1 MRSIFTTI
9 LLWGVATIGV
19 SLVGFYATSRL
30 LDDRRP
36 RMPDMIDRTQALQ
49 NEGARKALEDGGPD
63 ELTRYL
69 RRLDELF
76 AAEHFLVDAAG
87 RDLVDGTDRSP
98 LLARAFTKGRPGGPP
113 GGMGRLGGPMRDNMP
128 GVITTFAA
136 DGGPRLL
143 IVVPPRM
150 PGGADF
156 FPYYLW
162 ILLVVVLLGYAL
174 AVHLARPLR
183 RLRVAVDQFGR
194 GELATRIG
202 SNRPD
207 EIGELAR
214 AFDRMAGRIETLMAA
229 ERRLLQDVSH
239 ELRSPLARLGY
250 AIELGRTGGDPAL
263 ALDRIKRD
271 VDRLSN
277 LVGELLQ
284 LTTAEGDPLARVAK
298 RVSLDELLRDLADDC
313 DLEAKAKGCRLVAA
327 IDGPASLLGDR
338 ELLRRAVENVLR
350 NAIRHSPEGTDIELD
365 LRARPGLATITVRD
379 RGTGVPDEALEWI
392 FNPFFRVDDDRSR
405 SSGGVG
411 LGLAIARRAIELH
424 RGRIEAQNAGPGLR
438 VVIELPA
445 AGGAVE
451 G

>member
-9 LLWGVATIGV
+9 LLWGIATIGV

-30 LDDRRP
+30 LDDHRP
-36 RMPDMIDRTQALQ
+36 RMPDRMDRTQALQ
-49 NEGARKALEDGGPD
+49 NEGARKALEDGGPE
-63 ELTRYL
+63 ELLRYL
-69 RRLDELF
+69 RRLDQLF
-76 AAEHFLVDAAG
+76 NAEHFLVDAKG
-87 RDLVDGTDRSP
+87 RDLVDGTDRAA
-98 LLARAFTKGRPGGPP
+98 LQARAFTKGRPGEPPGAMGRHGPP
-113 GGMGRLGGPMRDNMP
+113 PDNMP
-128 GVITTFAA
+128 GVLTTIPA

-143 IVVPPRM
+143 IVIPPRHR
-150 PGGADF
+150 GGADF
-156 FPYYLW
+156 LPYYLW

-194 GELATRIG
+194 GELATRMG
-202 SNRPD
+202 SNRRD

-214 AFDRMAGRIETLMAA
+214 SFDRMAERIETLMAA

-277 LVGELLQ
+277 LVAELLQ
-284 LTTAEGDPLARVAK
+284 LTTAEGDPQSRVLK
-298 RVSLDELLRDLADDC
+298 PIPLDDLLQDLADDC
-313 DLEAKAKGCRLVAA
+313 DLEAKAKGCRLVATIA
-327 IDGPASLLGDR
+327 GPAPVVGDR

-350 NAIRHSPEGTDIELD
+350 NAIRHAPEGTNVELV
-365 LRARPGLATITVRD
+365 LQARPTLATISVRD
-379 RGTGVPDEALEWI
+379 YGTGVPDDALARI

-405 SSGGVG
+405 ASGGVG
-411 LGLAIARRAIELH
+411 LGLAIARRAVDLH
-424 RGRIEAQNAGPGLR
+424 RGRIGAENAGPGLR
-438 VVIELPA
+438 VVIELPVA
-445 AGGAVE
+445 SEEPE

>member
-36 RMPDMIDRTQALQ
+36 RMPDMMDRTQALQ
-49 NEGARKALEDGGPD
+49 NESARKLLDNGGTD
-63 ELTRYL
+63 ELVRYL
-69 RRLDELF
+69 QRLNELF
-76 AAEHFLVDAAG
+76 AAEHFLVDAKG
-87 RDLVDGTDRSP
+87 RDLVDGTDRSA
-98 LLARAFTKGRPGGPP
+98 LLARAFTKGRRKGQRSGGPGHDWP
-113 GGMGRLGGPMRDNMP
+113 PPDNMP
-128 GVITTFAA
+128 AIFTTLPP

-143 IVVPPRM
+143 IVAPPRP

-162 ILLVVVLLGYAL
+162 ILLVVALLGYAL

-202 SNRPD
+202 STRPD

-313 DLEAKAKGCRLVAA
+313 DLEAKAKGCRLVATLG
-327 IDGPASLLGDR
+327 GPASLLGDR

-350 NAIRHSPEGTDIELD
+350 NAIRHAPEGTVIELA
-365 LRARPGLATITVRD
+365 LQARADLATITVRD
-379 RGTGVPDEALEWI
+379 RGTGVPDEALERI

-424 RGRIEAQNAGPGLR
+424 RGRIGAENARPGLR
-438 VVIELPA
+438 VVTELPLA
-445 AGGAVE
+445 NGAVE

>member
-9 LLWGVATIGV
+9 VLWGVATIGV
-19 SLVGFYATSRL
+19 SLVGYFATSHL
-30 LDDRRP
+30 LDDHRP
-36 RMPDMIDRTQALQ
+36 RMSDRMDQTQALQ
-49 NEGARKALEDGGPD
+49 NEGARKALEDGGLD
-63 ELTRYL
+63 ELVRYL

-76 AAEHFLVDAAG
+76 EAEHFLVDAKG

-98 LLARAFTKGRPGGPP
+98 LQARAFTKGRPGMHPSGPP
-113 GGMGRLGGPMRDNMP
+113 GGPSNTMP
-128 GVITTFAA
+128 GVLTSIPA

-143 IVVPPRM
+143 IVVPPR
-150 PGGADF
+150 PRGGADF

-162 ILLVVVLLGYAL
+162 ILLVIVGLGYAL
-174 AVHLARPLR
+174 AVHLARPLQKL
-183 RLRVAVDQFGR
+183 RLAVDKFGR

-214 AFDRMAGRIETLMAA
+214 SFDRMAGRIETLMAA

-284 LTTAEGDPLARVAK
+284 LTTAEGDPDARVVE
-298 RVSLDELLRDLADDC
+298 RVRLDELLQDLADDG
-313 DLEAKAKGCRLVAA
+313 DLEARAKKCRLVATLE
-327 IDGPASLLGDR
+327 GPAPVLGDR
-338 ELLRRAVENVLR
+338 ELLRRAIENVLR
-350 NAIRHSPEGTDIELD
+350 NAIRHAPEGTVVELE
-365 LRARPGLATITVRD
+365 LRESEESATITVRD
-379 RGTGVPDEALEWI
+379 YGTGVPDDALTRI
-392 FNPFFRVDDDRSR
+392 FQPFFRVDDDRSR
-405 SSGGVG
+405 ASGGVG
-411 LGLAIARRAIELH
+411 LGLAIARRAIDLH

-438 VVIELPA
+438 VVIELPIV
-445 AGGAVE
+445 GDGVPN
-451 G
+451 